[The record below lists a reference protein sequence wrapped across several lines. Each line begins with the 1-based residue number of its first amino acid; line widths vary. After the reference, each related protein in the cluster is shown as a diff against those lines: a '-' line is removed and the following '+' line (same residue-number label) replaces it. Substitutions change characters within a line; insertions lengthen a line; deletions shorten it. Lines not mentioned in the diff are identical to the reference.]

1 MNDLPGGTDTAAT
14 ETRTSAPA
22 PAAPHA
28 AATTTP
34 ATSPLPSATPPG
46 ATPPG
51 ATPPGATPP
60 SATPPSTA
68 RSGTSRSEPLY
79 GGRATRRVTVTD
91 LAKAKAR
98 GEKWPMLTAYDALT
112 AHVFDEAG
120 IPVLLVGDSA
130 GMVVFG
136 HDTTIP
142 VTLDELIPLTAAVV
156 RGTSRALIVAD
167 LPFGSY
173 QASPGAALAAGIRF
187 LKEAGAHAVKLEGG
201 RRVLAQAEELV
212 AAGIPVMG
220 HLGLTPQSVNVF
232 GGYRVQ
238 GRGEDGE
245 QLLQD
250 AKALETAGAF
260 AVVLECVPA
269 ELAARVTGALSIPII
284 GIGAGPDC
292 DAQVLVWQDMAGL
305 SPRTAK
311 FVKRYADVAGVLGR
325 AAHAF
330 ADEVVG
336 GQFPTEEHSYR

>member
-1 MNDLPGGTDTAAT
+1 MNDFPGGAGTAAT
-14 ETRTSAPA
+14 EMRTSAPA
-22 PAAPHA
+22 PAAPPA
-28 AATTTP
+28 AATSTP
-34 ATSPLPSATPPG
+34 ASAPPPG
-46 ATPPG
+46 TPSSSPG
-51 ATPPGATPP
+51 RG
-60 SATPPSTA
+60 
-68 RSGTSRSEPLY
+68 EPLY
-79 GGRATRRVTVTD
+79 GGRATRRVTVSD

-173 QASPGAALAAGIRF
+173 QSSPEAALAAGVRF

-201 RRVLAQAEELV
+201 HRVLRQAEELV

-245 QLLQD
+245 RLLQD
-250 AKALETAGAF
+250 AKALEAAGAF

-269 ELAARVTGALSIPII
+269 ELAARVTGAVSIPTI
-284 GIGAGPDC
+284 GIGAGPGC

-305 SPRTAK
+305 TPRTPK
-311 FVKRYADVAGVLGR
+311 FVKRYADVAGVLGQ
-325 AAHAF
+325 AARSF

-336 GQFPTEEHSYR
+336 GQFPSEEYSYR